1 MEVGAVMTL
10 EEVKLYLRIDGNEE
24 DALIIRLMETA
35 QELCESILRYPLS
48 ELDTIPPVVNQ
59 AMLYAVANLYEKR
72 EGTHRHLK
80 NDSSGM
86 AETLQVMALI
96 LGPYRKESW

>member
-1 MEVGAVMTL
+1 MTL
-10 EEVKLYLRIDGNEE
+10 EEVKLYLRIDGEEE
-24 DALIIRLMETA
+24 DALILRLMDTA
-35 QELCESILRYPLS
+35 RELCEGILRFPLT
-48 ELDTIPPVVNQ
+48 ELDPIPPVVDQ

>member
-1 MEVGAVMTL
+1 MTL
-10 EEVKLYLRIDGNEE
+10 EEIKLYLRIDGEEE
-24 DALIIRLMETA
+24 DALLTRLMETA
-35 QELCESILRYPLS
+35 QELCEGILRFPLT
-48 ELDTIPPVVNQ
+48 ELDPSPPVVNQ

>member
-1 MEVGAVMTL
+1 MTL
-10 EEVKLYLRIDGNEE
+10 EEVKLYLRIDGDEE
-24 DALIIRLMETA
+24 DALITRFMETS

-48 ELDTIPPVVNQ
+48 ELDPVPPVVNQ
-59 AMLYAVANLYEKR
+59 AMLYGVANLYEKR

-80 NDSSGM
+80 NDSSGI

-96 LGPYRKESW
+96 LGPHREERW

>member
-1 MEVGAVMTL
+1 
-10 EEVKLYLRIDGNEE
+10 
-24 DALIIRLMETA
+24 
-35 QELCESILRYPLS
+35 
-48 ELDTIPPVVNQ
+48 
-59 AMLYAVANLYEKR
+59 MLYAVANLYEKR

>member
-1 MEVGAVMTL
+1 MTL
-10 EEVKLYLRIDGNEE
+10 EEVKLYLRIDGDEE
-24 DALIIRLMETA
+24 DTLIARLMETA

-48 ELDTIPPVVNQ
+48 ELDPVPPVVNQ
-59 AMLYAVANLYEKR
+59 AMLYGVANLYEKR

-80 NDSSGM
+80 NDSSGI

-96 LGPYRKESW
+96 LAPHRKESW

>member
-1 MEVGAVMTL
+1 MTL
-10 EEVKLYLRIDGNEE
+10 EAVKQYLRIDGEEE
-24 DALIIRLMETA
+24 DALLLRLMETA
-35 QELCESILRYPLS
+35 RELCEGILRFPIS
-48 ELDTIPPVVNQ
+48 DMDPVPPVVDQ

-72 EGTHRHLK
+72 EGTHRHAK

-96 LGPYRKESW
+96 LAPHRKESW

>member
-1 MEVGAVMTL
+1 MNL
-10 EEVKLYLRIDGNEE
+10 EEVKLYLRIDGDEE
-24 DALIIRLMETA
+24 DALIARLMETA

-48 ELDTIPPVVNQ
+48 ELDPVPPVVNQ
-59 AMLYAVANLYEKR
+59 AMLYAIANLYEKR

>member
-1 MEVGAVMTL
+1 MTL
-10 EEVKLYLRIDGNEE
+10 EEIKLYLRIDGEEE
-24 DALIIRLMETA
+24 DALLLRLMETA
-35 QELCESILRYPLS
+35 QELCEGILRLPLTD
-48 ELDTIPPVVNQ
+48 LDPRPPVVNQ